1 MVAILIAFSLKVS
14 KLKLYIY
21 IIAQNCNFVKKKV
34 VNLQF
39 FFHDNKNMDIVTDF
53 WIRVNALIKA
63 NNTKQQIIAEQCD
76 LSYQTFRGW
85 VTRKVFPDAFQS
97 YKIAKALNT
106 SVEYLI
112 TGKENETPKEV
123 LDLAADINSLSPAF
137 QNAVHIIVDQLKAL
151 SMR

>member
-39 FFHDNKNMDIVTDF
+39 FFHDNKNMDIATDF

-137 QNAVHIIVDQLKAL
+137 QNAVRIIVDQLKAL